1 MNKIKDIIT
10 YLQNLETEQIL
21 NVIIALAIL
30 IMFLVMSS
38 MISYAILRIFY
49 KKENKEE
56 IKKTHLYKHIRLFI
70 NLTGLYISTKLLT
83 LPTEQTA
90 FCDKCYRIVI
100 IWTIAN
106 IISGTIELRELIID
120 KIRNKKKDIT
130 DKDKYTVRVISKIIK
145 VILYI
150 TAAYLT
156 LKEFDYD
163 LGGLATGLGIGGA
176 IVALAAQDIVKQLL
190 AGFAIM
196 SDKTF
201 EIGDWIEVGETSG
214 TVVTITWR
222 STKIETMEGTMV
234 TIDNSVI
241 LKNNIV
247 NWGKISK
254 RAFKTNLKLALE
266 TDEAIVEKVTNRI
279 RFILKYNNDII
290 KDTIR
295 VQFLSIQEDAL
306 NISIY
311 VETTVT
317 NYDEYLN
324 FCNKLNLTL
333 LNILESQGVKLA
345 YPGKNIYIKEEQN
358 INNKRIINN
367 NDKNNLKKTK
377 PIKIEK

>member
-1 MNKIKDIIT
+1 
-10 YLQNLETEQIL
+10 
-21 NVIIALAIL
+21 
-30 IMFLVMSS
+30 
-38 MISYAILRIFY
+38 
-49 KKENKEE
+49 
-56 IKKTHLYKHIRLFI
+56 
-70 NLTGLYISTKLLT
+70 
-83 LPTEQTA
+83 
-90 FCDKCYRIVI
+90 
-100 IWTIAN
+100 
-106 IISGTIELRELIID
+106 
-120 KIRNKKKDIT
+120 
-130 DKDKYTVRVISKIIK
+130 
-145 VILYI
+145 
-150 TAAYLT
+150 
-156 LKEFDYD
+156 
-163 LGGLATGLGIGGA
+163 
-176 IVALAAQDIVKQLL
+176 
-190 AGFAIM
+190 
-196 SDKTF
+196 
-201 EIGDWIEVGETSG
+201 
-214 TVVTITWR
+214 
-222 STKIETMEGTMV
+222 MV

-367 NDKNNLKKTK
+367 NDKNNSKKTK

>member
-49 KKENKEE
+49 KKENNEE

-190 AGFAIM
+190 AGFAII

-201 EIGDWIEVGETSG
+201 EIGDWIEVGEFQGSVIDITFRS
-214 TVVTITWR
+214 TRIKSFNNAVITIPNSTIT
-222 STKIETMEGTMV
+222 STYV
-234 TIDNSVI
+234 
-241 LKNNIV
+241 V
-247 NWGKISK
+247 NWNRLTS
-254 RAFKTNLKLALE
+254 RRFDCVLNLSLE
-266 TDEAIVEKVTNRI
+266 TPSDKIKKIVKEIK
-279 RFILKYNNDII
+279 LMLQNDPKII
-290 KDTIR
+290 KETVEVSLNEITHSSSDIKI
-295 VQFLSIQEDAL
+295 FLFVREA
-306 NISIY
+306 
-311 VETTVT
+311 
-317 NYDEYLN
+317 NYSNFLKAKQDILCNLLYLIEKEN
-324 FCNKLNLTL
+324 
-333 LNILESQGVKLA
+333 VDLA
-345 YPGKNIYIKEEQN
+345 YPTQTLYVKRKEE
-358 INNKRIINN
+358 
-367 NDKNNLKKTK
+367 
-377 PIKIEK
+377 IEE